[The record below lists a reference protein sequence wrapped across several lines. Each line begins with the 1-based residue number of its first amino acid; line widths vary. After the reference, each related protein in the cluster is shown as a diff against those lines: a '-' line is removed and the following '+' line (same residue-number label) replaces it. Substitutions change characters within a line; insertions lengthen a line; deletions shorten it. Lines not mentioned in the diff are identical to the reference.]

1 MSATDIAAIPAAP
14 VPLLEGDTFTVT
26 ADPLTRTDFVR
37 YAGAGG
43 DFHPLHHDETYA
55 HAAGLPSVFAMGML
69 HGGMLGVHLARWAGP
84 ENLRTF
90 AIRFTGLVWP
100 GDELTF
106 TGRVERVEQAG
117 GARLAHLALT
127 VTRQTGDD
135 AIRATATAV
144 TSLA

>member
-14 VPLLEGDTFTVT
+14 VLLSEGDKFTVR

-55 HAAGLPSVFAMGML
+55 QAAGLPSVFAMGML
-69 HGGMLGVHLARWAGP
+69 YAGMLGAHLARWVGP

-90 AIRFTGLVWP
+90 AVRFTGQVWP

-106 TGRVERVEQAG
+106 TGRVERIEEVG
-117 GARLAHLALT
+117 GARLAHLALV
-127 VTRQTGDD
+127 VTRQTGDE
-135 AIRATATAV
+135 AIRATATVV
-144 TSLA
+144 TA